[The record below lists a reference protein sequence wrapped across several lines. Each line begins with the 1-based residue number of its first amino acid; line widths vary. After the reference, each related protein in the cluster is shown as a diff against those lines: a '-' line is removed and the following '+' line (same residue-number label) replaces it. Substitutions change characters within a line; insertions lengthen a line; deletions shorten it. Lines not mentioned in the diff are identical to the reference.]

1 MKLKSLLLI
10 FLTITSLQLLADAP
24 FNDKFETPSW
34 DIETSIYPNPN
45 NGSFQLNIQSD
56 FPETF
61 EVKVVNLIGK
71 TITKKEVKSNF
82 ETSFDLTSY
91 PKGVYFLQIKAGQK
105 QITKRVIVQ

>member
-1 MKLKSLLLI
+1 MKLKVYSH
-10 FLTITSLQLLADAP
+10 FPYHYQSSALADAP

-56 FPETF
+56 SPETF

-71 TITKKEVKSNF
+71 TITKK
-82 ETSFDLTSY
+82 
-91 PKGVYFLQIKAGQK
+91 
-105 QITKRVIVQ
+105 R